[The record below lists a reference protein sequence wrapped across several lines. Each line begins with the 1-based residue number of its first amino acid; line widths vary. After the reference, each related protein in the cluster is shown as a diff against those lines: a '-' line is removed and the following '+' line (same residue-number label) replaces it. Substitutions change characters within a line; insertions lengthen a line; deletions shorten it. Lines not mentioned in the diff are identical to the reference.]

1 MSQPTKTPLQW
12 IDAIWMSGARWN
24 EVHLAR
30 VIYYIY
36 YYYYYYECISF
47 SNNIRLMQ
55 LQNTHRLLTGTEKR
69 MQLIT

>member
-30 VIYYIY
+30 VRLD
-36 YYYYYYECISF
+36 
-47 SNNIRLMQ
+47 NIEKLFKCFNLMYFFF
-55 LQNTHRLLTGTEKR
+55 
-69 MQLIT
+69 LITYG